1 MDRSPTSTAAESPT
15 YPQYRL
21 TGVLSDI
28 FAHLGFLLK
37 VERQILGIIASY
49 AVAIGLFLLCV
60 PIAVQELVSTF
71 SFAMEPRM
79 IFTLALFV
87 ASSLTGVAAFRV
99 LQARAV
105 ETLQQRIYTRI
116 ALGFTLLLPRLRDDT
131 CTPQQAH
138 RFMEADLLTRA
149 MVAMLADLFNVAV
162 VGTIGITMLVLF
174 HPYFVAYILAL
185 ILGFVGL
192 LTLFG
197 RGGFFITL
205 DMSRLHYEIFG
216 WIQNIAHNLPH
227 LRAAGDSPYL
237 LERTDALTRTYVR
250 IRQRRSDTLTGRQY
264 KAAALWQ
271 VVGHSGLLVTAG
283 LLVVDGQLTV
293 GQFAAAEL
301 LVGNLLL
308 NMDTLARRMVA
319 MFFTFV
325 SCREMAGL
333 FSLPTEEEG
342 AKEEVPAA
350 EFGSSGIRLT
360 CRNLF
365 CTAPDG
371 TPVFQD
377 VCLDVAPGEKIAV
390 LCSTN
395 RAKTALAKILAG
407 LHPPT
412 TGYVRYND
420 MNLVEVKRESISR
433 VRGLVLDS
441 HPTLLDG
448 TLEDNITLGR
458 PTIDYQD
465 LQWALRFVELDG
477 DIDALPRGLN
487 TPVSGLETN
496 LSMSQILRLLVA
508 RAIVTRPQ
516 LLIFDGTLHNMLPAT
531 REVLLRRLCA
541 KDEPWSVVFVSND
554 PNFSSHVDRRVI
566 LA

>member
-1 MDRSPTSTAAESPT
+1 MNEPPSHTPT
-15 YPQYRL
+15 YPQYQL
-21 TGVLSDI
+21 TRVLRDI
-28 FAHLGFLLK
+28 FAHLTFLLK
-37 VERQILGIIASY
+37 LERPMLGIIASY

-79 IFTLALFV
+79 IFTLTLFV

-116 ALGFTLLLPRLRDDT
+116 AIGFTRLLPRLRDDT
-131 CTPQQAH
+131 FAPQQAH

-149 MVAMLADLFNVAV
+149 LVAMVADLFNVAV
-162 VGTIGITMLVLF
+162 VGTIGVTMLMLF
-174 HPYFVAYILAL
+174 HPFFVLYILIL

-205 DMSRLHYEIFG
+205 EMSRLHYEIFG

-227 LRAAGDSPYL
+227 LRAAGESPYL
-237 LERTDALTRTYVR
+237 LERTDGLARNYAR

-271 VVGHSGLLVTAG
+271 VVGHSGLLITAG

-293 GQFAAAEL
+293 GQFAAAEV
-301 LVGNLLL
+301 LVGNLLI

-325 SCREMAGL
+325 SCREMAAV

-342 AKEEVPAA
+342 AKEDVPVSQ
-350 EFGSSGIRLT
+350 FGAFGIRVT
-360 CRNLF
+360 CRNISY
-365 CTAPDG
+365 TAADG
-371 TPVFQD
+371 ATIFQN
-377 VCLDVAPGEKIAV
+377 VSLEIAPGEKIAV
-390 LCSTN
+390 LCGTN
-395 RAKTALAKILAG
+395 RAKTALAKTLAG

-412 TGYVRYND
+412 SGFVRYND
-420 MNLVEVKRESISR
+420 MNLVEVKQQSISR

-458 PTIDYQD
+458 PTIDYHD

-477 DIDALPRGLN
+477 DIDAMPQGLH
-487 TPVSGLETN
+487 TTVSSLDTH

-531 REVLLRRLCA
+531 RELLLRRLCA
-541 KDEPWSVVFVSND
+541 KDEPWSVVFISND
-554 PNFSSHVDRRVI
+554 PTFSTHVDRRVSI
-566 LA
+566 DLPA

>member
-1 MDRSPTSTAAESPT
+1 MNQRPTTTPT
-15 YPQYRL
+15 YPQYQL
-21 TGVLSDI
+21 TEILRDI
-28 FAHLGFLLK
+28 FAHLGMLLK
-37 VERQILGIIASY
+37 LERSILGIIASY
-49 AVAIGLFLLCV
+49 AVAIGFFLLCV

-105 ETLQQRIYTRI
+105 ETFQQRIYTRI
-116 ALGFTLLLPRLRDDT
+116 AIGFTRLLPRLRDDT
-131 CTPQQAH
+131 FATPQAY

-149 MVAMLADLFNVAV
+149 LVAMVADLFNVAV
-162 VGTIGITMLVLF
+162 VGTIGVTMLILF
-174 HPYFVAYILAL
+174 HPFFVLYILVL

-205 DMSRLHYEIFG
+205 EMSRLHYDIFG

-237 LERTDALTRTYVR
+237 LERTDTLTRLYAR

-271 VVGHSGLLVTAG
+271 VAGHSGLLITAG
-283 LLVVDGQLTV
+283 LLVADGQLTV
-293 GQFAAAEL
+293 GQFAAAEV
-301 LVGNLLL
+301 LVGNLLI

-325 SCREMAGL
+325 SCREMAAV
-333 FSLPTEEEG
+333 FSLPTEEDD
-342 AKEEVPAA
+342 AKEDVPAA
-350 EFGSSGIRLT
+350 QFGAAGIHLT
-360 CRNLF
+360 CRNL
-365 CTAPDG
+365 TYTGPDG
-371 TPVFQD
+371 TPLFENVS
-377 VCLDVAPGEKIAV
+377 LDVAPGEKVAI
-390 LCSTN
+390 LCNTN
-395 RAKTALAKILAG
+395 HAKTALAKVLAG
-407 LHPPT
+407 LHPPAS
-412 TGYVRYND
+412 GFVRYND
-420 MNLVEVKRESISR
+420 MNLIEVKRDSMSR

-465 LQWALRFVELDG
+465 LQWALRFVELDH
-477 DIDALPRGLN
+477 DIDALPQGLN
-487 TPVSGLETN
+487 TRVSSLETN

-508 RAIVTRPQ
+508 RAIVIRPQ

-541 KDEPWSVVFVSND
+541 KDEPWSVIFLSND
-554 PNFSSHVDRRVI
+554 PNFSAFVDRRI
-566 LA
+566 SLDS

>member
-1 MDRSPTSTAAESPT
+1 MNKHPTTFPT
-15 YPQYRL
+15 YPQYQL
-21 TGVLSDI
+21 TEVLRDI
-28 FAHLGFLLK
+28 FAHLGMLLK
-37 VERQILGIIASY
+37 LERSILWIIASY
-49 AVAIGLFLLCV
+49 AVAIGFFLLCV

-71 SFAMEPRM
+71 SFSMEPRM
-79 IFTLALFV
+79 IFTLTLFV

-116 ALGFTLLLPRLRDDT
+116 AIGFTLLLPRLRDDT
-131 CTPQQAH
+131 FATPQAH

-149 MVAMLADLFNVAV
+149 LVAMVADLFNVAV
-162 VGTIGITMLVLF
+162 VGTIGVTMLILY
-174 HPYFVAYILAL
+174 HPFFILYILVL

-192 LTLFG
+192 LSLFG

-205 DMSRLHYEIFG
+205 EMSRLHYEIFG
-216 WIQNIAHNLPH
+216 WIQNIAQNLPH
-227 LRAAGDSPYL
+227 LRAAGESPYL
-237 LERTDALTRTYVR
+237 LERTDGLTRIYAR

-271 VVGHSGLLVTAG
+271 VVGHSGLIITAG
-283 LLVVDGQLTV
+283 LLVADGQLTV
-293 GQFAAAEL
+293 GQFAAAEV

-325 SCREMAGL
+325 SCREMAAV
-333 FSLPTEEEG
+333 FSLPTEEED
-342 AKEEVPAA
+342 AKENVPSGQ
-350 EFGSSGIRLT
+350 FGASGIRVT
-360 CRNLF
+360 CRNLSYA
-365 CTAPDG
+365 APDSE
-371 TPVFQD
+371 TIFQQ
-377 VCLDVAPGEKIAV
+377 VSLEVAPGEKVAI
-390 LCSTN
+390 LCNTN

-412 TGYVRYND
+412 TGFVRYND
-420 MNLVEVKRESISR
+420 MNLVEIKRDSISR
-433 VRGLVLDS
+433 VRGLILDS

-458 PTIDYQD
+458 PTIDYHD
-465 LQWALRFVELDG
+465 IQWALRFVELDEE
-477 DIDALPRGLN
+477 IDALQQGLN
-487 TPVSGLETN
+487 TLVSGMETG
-496 LSMSQILRLLVA
+496 LSISQILRILVA

-516 LLIFDGTLHNMLPAT
+516 ILIFDGTLHNMLPAT

-541 KDEPWSVVFVSND
+541 KDEPWSVAFVSND
-554 PNFSSHVDRRVI
+554 PHFIHYVDRRIVI
-566 LA
+566 E

>member
-1 MDRSPTSTAAESPT
+1 MNQRPTTTPT
-15 YPQYRL
+15 YPQYQL
-21 TGVLSDI
+21 TEILRDI
-28 FAHLGFLLK
+28 FAHLGMLLK
-37 VERQILGIIASY
+37 LERSILGIIASY
-49 AVAIGLFLLCV
+49 AVAIGFFLLCV

-105 ETLQQRIYTRI
+105 ETFQQRIYTRI
-116 ALGFTLLLPRLRDDT
+116 AIGFTRLLPRLRDDT
-131 CTPQQAH
+131 FATPQAY

-149 MVAMLADLFNVAV
+149 LVAMVADLFNVAV
-162 VGTIGITMLVLF
+162 VGTIGVTMLILF
-174 HPYFVAYILAL
+174 HPFFVLYILVL

-205 DMSRLHYEIFG
+205 EMSRLHYDIFG

-237 LERTDALTRTYVR
+237 LERTDTLTRLYAR

-271 VVGHSGLLVTAG
+271 VVGHSGLLITAG
-283 LLVVDGQLTV
+283 LLVADGQLTV
-293 GQFAAAEL
+293 GQFAAAEV
-301 LVGNLLL
+301 LVGNLLI

-325 SCREMAGL
+325 SCREMAAV
-333 FSLPTEEEG
+333 FSLPTEEDG
-342 AKEEVPAA
+342 AKEDVPAA
-350 EFGSSGIRLT
+350 QFGAAGIHLT
-360 CRNLF
+360 CRNL
-365 CTAPDG
+365 TYTGPDG
-371 TPVFQD
+371 TPLFENVS
-377 VCLDVAPGEKIAV
+377 LDVAPGEKVAI
-390 LCSTN
+390 LCNTN
-395 RAKTALAKILAG
+395 HAKTALAKVLAG
-407 LHPPT
+407 LHPPAS
-412 TGYVRYND
+412 GFVRYND
-420 MNLVEVKRESISR
+420 MNLIEVKRDSISR

-465 LQWALRFVELDG
+465 LQWALRFVELDH
-477 DIDALPRGLN
+477 DIDALPQGLN
-487 TPVSGLETN
+487 TRVSSLETN

-508 RAIVTRPQ
+508 RAIVIRPQ

-541 KDEPWSVVFVSND
+541 KDEPWSVIFLSND
-554 PNFSSHVDRRVI
+554 PNFSAFVDRRI
-566 LA
+566 SLDS

>member
-1 MDRSPTSTAAESPT
+1 MNEPPSHTPT
-15 YPQYRL
+15 YPQYQL
-21 TGVLSDI
+21 TRVLRDI
-28 FAHLGFLLK
+28 FAHLTFLLK
-37 VERQILGIIASY
+37 LERPMLGIIASY

-79 IFTLALFV
+79 IFTLTLFV

-116 ALGFTLLLPRLRDDT
+116 AIGFTRLLPRLRDDT
-131 CTPQQAH
+131 FAPQQAH

-149 MVAMLADLFNVAV
+149 LVAMVADLFNVAV
-162 VGTIGITMLVLF
+162 VGTIGVTMLMLF
-174 HPYFVAYILAL
+174 HPFFVLYILIL

-205 DMSRLHYEIFG
+205 EMSRLHYEIFG

-227 LRAAGDSPYL
+227 LRAAGESPYL
-237 LERTDALTRTYVR
+237 LERTDGLARNYAR

-271 VVGHSGLLVTAG
+271 VVGHSGLLITAG

-293 GQFAAAEL
+293 GQFAAAEV
-301 LVGNLLL
+301 LVGNLLI

-325 SCREMAGL
+325 SCREMAAV

-342 AKEEVPAA
+342 AKEDVPVSQ
-350 EFGSSGIRLT
+350 FGAFGIRVT
-360 CRNLF
+360 CRNISY
-365 CTAPDG
+365 TATDG
-371 TPVFQD
+371 ATIFQN
-377 VCLDVAPGEKIAV
+377 VSLEIAPGEKIAV
-390 LCSTN
+390 LCGTN
-395 RAKTALAKILAG
+395 RAKTALAKTLAG

-412 TGYVRYND
+412 SGFVRYND
-420 MNLVEVKRESISR
+420 MNLVEVKQQSISR

-458 PTIDYQD
+458 PTIDYHD
-465 LQWALRFVELDG
+465 LQWALRFVELDS
-477 DIDALPRGLN
+477 DIDAMPEGLH
-487 TPVSGLETN
+487 TTVSSLDTH

-531 REVLLRRLCA
+531 RELLLRRLCA
-541 KDEPWSVVFVSND
+541 KDEPWSVVFISND
-554 PNFSSHVDRRVI
+554 PTFSAHVDRRVSI
-566 LA
+566 DLPA

>member
-1 MDRSPTSTAAESPT
+1 LNEPPSHTPT
-15 YPQYRL
+15 YPQYQL
-21 TGVLSDI
+21 TRVLRDI
-28 FAHLGFLLK
+28 FAHLTFLLK
-37 VERQILGIIASY
+37 LERPMLGIIASY

-79 IFTLALFV
+79 IFTLTLFV

-116 ALGFTLLLPRLRDDT
+116 AIGFTRLLPRLRDDT
-131 CTPQQAH
+131 FAPQQAH

-149 MVAMLADLFNVAV
+149 LVAMVADLFNVAV
-162 VGTIGITMLVLF
+162 VGTIGVTMLMLF
-174 HPYFVAYILAL
+174 HPFFVLYILIL

-205 DMSRLHYEIFG
+205 EMSRLHYEIFG

-227 LRAAGDSPYL
+227 LRAAGESPYL
-237 LERTDALTRTYVR
+237 LERTDGLARNYAR

-271 VVGHSGLLVTAG
+271 VVGHSGLLITAG

-293 GQFAAAEL
+293 GQFAAAEV
-301 LVGNLLL
+301 LVGNLLI

-325 SCREMAGL
+325 SCREMAAV

-342 AKEEVPAA
+342 AKEDVPVSQ
-350 EFGSSGIRLT
+350 FGAFGIRVT
-360 CRNLF
+360 CRNISY
-365 CTAPDG
+365 TATDG
-371 TPVFQD
+371 ATIFQN
-377 VCLDVAPGEKIAV
+377 VSLEIAPGEKIAV
-390 LCSTN
+390 LCGTN
-395 RAKTALAKILAG
+395 RAKTALAKTLAG

-412 TGYVRYND
+412 SGFVRYND
-420 MNLVEVKRESISR
+420 MNLVEVKQQSISR

-458 PTIDYQD
+458 PTIDYHD

-477 DIDALPRGLN
+477 DIDAMPQGLH
-487 TPVSGLETN
+487 TTVSSLDTH

-531 REVLLRRLCA
+531 RELLLRRLCA
-541 KDEPWSVVFVSND
+541 KDEPWSVVFISND
-554 PNFSSHVDRRVI
+554 PTFSAHVDRRI
-566 LA
+566 SIDLPA

>member
-1 MDRSPTSTAAESPT
+1 MNQRPTTTPT
-15 YPQYRL
+15 YPQYQL
-21 TGVLSDI
+21 TEILRDI
-28 FAHLGFLLK
+28 FAHLGMLLK
-37 VERQILGIIASY
+37 LERSILGIIASY
-49 AVAIGLFLLCV
+49 AVAIGFFLLCV

-105 ETLQQRIYTRI
+105 ETFQQRIYTRI
-116 ALGFTLLLPRLRDDT
+116 AIGFTRLLPRLRDDT
-131 CTPQQAH
+131 FATPQAY

-149 MVAMLADLFNVAV
+149 LVAMVADLFNVAV
-162 VGTIGITMLVLF
+162 VGTIGVTMLILF
-174 HPYFVAYILAL
+174 HPFFVLYILVL

-205 DMSRLHYEIFG
+205 EMSRLHYDIFG

-237 LERTDALTRTYVR
+237 LERTDTLTRMYAR

-271 VVGHSGLLVTAG
+271 VAGHSGLLITAG
-283 LLVVDGQLTV
+283 LLVADGQLTV
-293 GQFAAAEL
+293 GQFAAAEV
-301 LVGNLLL
+301 LVGNLLI

-325 SCREMAGL
+325 SCREMAAV
-333 FSLPTEEEG
+333 FSLPTEEDD
-342 AKEEVPAA
+342 AKEDVPAA
-350 EFGSSGIRLT
+350 QFGAAGIHLT
-360 CRNLF
+360 CRNL
-365 CTAPDG
+365 TYTGPDG
-371 TPVFQD
+371 TPIFENVS
-377 VCLDVAPGEKIAV
+377 LDVAPGEKVAI
-390 LCSTN
+390 LCNTN
-395 RAKTALAKILAG
+395 HAKTALAKVLAG
-407 LHPPT
+407 LHPPAS
-412 TGYVRYND
+412 GFVRYND
-420 MNLVEVKRESISR
+420 MNLIEVKRDSISR

-465 LQWALRFVELDG
+465 LQWALRFVELDH
-477 DIDALPRGLN
+477 DIDALPQGLN
-487 TPVSGLETN
+487 TRVSSLETN

-508 RAIVTRPQ
+508 RAIVIRPQ

-541 KDEPWSVVFVSND
+541 KDEPWSVIFLSND
-554 PNFSSHVDRRVI
+554 PNFSAFVDRRI
-566 LA
+566 SLDS

>member
-1 MDRSPTSTAAESPT
+1 MNQRPTTTPT
-15 YPQYRL
+15 YPQYQL
-21 TGVLSDI
+21 TEILRDI
-28 FAHLGFLLK
+28 FAHLGMLLK
-37 VERQILGIIASY
+37 LERSILGIIASY
-49 AVAIGLFLLCV
+49 AVAIGFFLLCV

-105 ETLQQRIYTRI
+105 ETFQQRIYTRI
-116 ALGFTLLLPRLRDDT
+116 AIGFTRLLPRLRDDT
-131 CTPQQAH
+131 FATPQAY

-149 MVAMLADLFNVAV
+149 LVAMVADLFNVAV
-162 VGTIGITMLVLF
+162 VGTIGVTMLILF
-174 HPYFVAYILAL
+174 HPFFVLYILVL

-205 DMSRLHYEIFG
+205 EMSRLHYDIFG

-237 LERTDALTRTYVR
+237 LERTDTLTRMYAR

-271 VVGHSGLLVTAG
+271 VAGHSGLLITAG
-283 LLVVDGQLTV
+283 LLVADGQLTV
-293 GQFAAAEL
+293 GQFAAAEV

-325 SCREMAGL
+325 SCREMAAV
-333 FSLPTEEEG
+333 FSLPTEEDG
-342 AKEEVPAA
+342 AKEDVPAA
-350 EFGSSGIRLT
+350 QFGAAGIHLT
-360 CRNLF
+360 CRNL
-365 CTAPDG
+365 TYTGPDG
-371 TPVFQD
+371 TPIFENVS
-377 VCLDVAPGEKIAV
+377 LDVAPGEKVAV

-395 RAKTALAKILAG
+395 NAKTALAKVLAG
-407 LHPPT
+407 LHPPAS
-412 TGYVRYND
+412 GFVRYND
-420 MNLVEVKRESISR
+420 MNLIEVKRDSISR

-465 LQWALRFVELDG
+465 LQWALRFVELDHE
-477 DIDALPRGLN
+477 IDALPQGLN
-487 TPVSGLETN
+487 TRVSSLDTN
-496 LSMSQILRLLVA
+496 LSMSQILRLLMA
-508 RAIVTRPQ
+508 RAIVIRPQ

-541 KDEPWSVVFVSND
+541 KDEPWSVIFLSND
-554 PNFSSHVDRRVI
+554 PNFSAFVDRRI
-566 LA
+566 SLDS